1 MNTCISINEIRN
13 GINCCLENS
22 LELIS
27 DSELLLINDKYAR
40 AYSVSQ
46 LAIEEAGKAMM
57 LYELYNTLQ
66 ADGRKDFD
74 FKKFRKNFRDHR
86 WKTYESKI
94 IDLMMYSQN
103 KTDNMEE
110 YALNNFKE
118 IQKAKSGYY
127 DKLKND
133 GFYVSLENNIFF
145 KPNQIFHKSEVLKF
159 IEESKAKIEFIE
171 VWIKKWLIL
180 DKDLG
185 IDKEGIVNLLR
196 K

>member
-1 MNTCISINEIRN
+1 MNTSIQINEIRN

-40 AYSVSQ
+40 AHSISQ
-46 LAIEEAGKAMM
+46 LAIEEVGKAMM

-74 FKKFRKNFRDHR
+74 FKKFRKNFRDHK

-103 KTDNMEE
+103 KSKYFKEF
-110 YALNNFKE
+110 ALNNFRE
-118 IQKAKSGYY
+118 IQKAKNGYY
-127 DKLKND
+127 DTLKNN
-133 GFYVSLENNIFF
+133 GFYVSLENDIFY
-145 KPNQIFHKSEVLKF
+145 KPNQIFDKSEVLKF
-159 IEESKAKIEFIE
+159 IEESKAKIEFIKD
-171 VWIKKWLIL
+171 WISKWLIL

-185 IDKEGIVNLLR
+185 IDKEGIINLL
-196 K
+196 KK